1 MTKPETC
8 RFLAAISMHPG
19 RVCLALLVVFTIA
32 SSMGFAQGVVDPST
46 LTEKIVCGYQGWFR
60 CPGDGSLPGTI
71 WTHWGRNNS
80 VGPGLYTVDMWPDV
94 SEFDPDELFL
104 APNVLLTNGQ
114 PGYLFSSVNRKTVT
128 RHFKW
133 MMNAG
138 IDGVFLQRFIVGADS
153 SSKMANN
160 DMVLENVRVGANTYG
175 RVFAMEYD
183 ASGDSEENLYDH
195 LVNDWQH
202 LIDDLQMTSDP
213 RYIHHEGKPVVVIW
227 GLGFNSDTRDFSPEL
242 AHQIIDFFQ
251 DDPVYGGNYC
261 IGGVPSGWRRLR
273 NDSRRNSE
281 WANVY
286 RRWDA
291 LCPWTVGRYSS
302 PNGAINHKNYYWDPD
317 FSETQVLGI
326 EYLPV
331 VWPGFSWDNL
341 KQYPPGYSLIPRL
354 DGEFLWSQV
363 HAVQDVGIDMT
374 FVAMFDEVD
383 EGTAIF
389 KVSDDHPVTD
399 HWVTYEGM
407 PHDWYMRLT
416 GAAGRMLRGEI
427 PLTSTIPIDPDYNG
441 DEVFYNLGE
450 DEADRMTHPQPA
462 DGTTTTDTVAGV
474 SCRRNVDPNTD
485 FFMHFA
491 LDDGF
496 AFQGSQHELCIAI
509 DYYDTGGGSLNMQYD
524 SDTGDDIPAQYKTG
538 GSVNLNGTNKWS
550 RHIFVVTDGYFGN
563 RQNGGADFRINK
575 LGGGTFYLDRVVVTS
590 PGPKSP
596 QIQLDTVSFNRV
608 SFLNGSLPNDGFT
621 LINVGVAP
629 LQYTIT
635 DDASWLTVIPAT
647 GTSTIETDA
656 VEIQYDLASLSAGD
670 YTAIINVSDPSASNS
685 PQHITVDLSIVI
697 LGDIDNDGDVDQEDS
712 GKFQACLSGEGVHY
726 IAGCEAADF
735 DSDGDVDMID
745 SDALQSCM
753 GGANL
758 PPGC

>member
-1 MTKPETC
+1 
-8 RFLAAISMHPG
+8 
-19 RVCLALLVVFTIA
+19 
-32 SSMGFAQGVVDPST
+32 
-46 LTEKIVCGYQGWFR
+46 
-60 CPGDGSLPGTI
+60 
-71 WTHWGRNNS
+71 
-80 VGPGLYTVDMWPDV
+80 MWPDV
-94 SEFDPDELFL
+94 SDFDPDELFL
-104 APNVLLTNGQ
+104 APDVLLTNGE

-133 MMNAG
+133 MRDAG
-138 IDGVFLQRFIVGADS
+138 IDGVFLQRFISGAGNANN
-153 SSKMANN
+153 MANK

-175 RVFAMEYD
+175 RIFAMEYD
-183 ASGDSEENLYDH
+183 TSGDSEATLYDH

-227 GLGFNSDTRDFSPEL
+227 GLGFDSDKREFSPGL
-242 AHQIIDFFQ
+242 AHQIIDFLQ
-251 DDPVYGGNYC
+251 DDPIYGGNYC
-261 IGGVPSGWRRLR
+261 IGGVPTGWRTLSR
-273 NDSRRNSE
+273 DSRTDPE

-291 LCPWTVGRYSS
+291 LCPWTVGRYGD
-302 PNGAINHKNYYWDPD
+302 PNGVSQHKNDYWDPD
-317 FSETQVLGI
+317 VGETQSLGI

-341 KQYPPGYSLIPRL
+341 KQLPPGESLRPRL

-363 HAVQDVGIDMT
+363 HAVQEVGVDMT

-399 HWVTYEGM
+399 NWVTYEGM

-416 GAAGRMLRGEI
+416 GAASRMLRGEI
-427 PLTSTIPIDPDYNG
+427 LLTSTIPIDPDCGG
-441 DEVFYNLGE
+441 DEVLFNLGE

-462 DGTTTTDTVAGV
+462 DGTTTTDTKSGV
-474 SCRRNVDPNTD
+474 SCRRNVNTSQD
-485 FFMHFA
+485 LYMYFA
-491 LDDGF
+491 VDDSF
-496 AFQGSQHELCIAI
+496 AFEGSQHQLCVAI
-509 DYYDTGGGSLNMQYD
+509 DYYDTGGGSLRLQYD
-524 SDTGDDIPAQYKTG
+524 SDTGDDIPAKYKSG
-538 GSVNLNGTNKWS
+538 GSVNLSWSNEWS
-550 RHIFVVTDGYFGN
+550 RHIFVVTDTYFGN

-575 LGGGTFYLDRVVVTS
+575 QGGGNFYLDRVVVTS
-590 PGPKSP
+590 PVPKGPE
-596 QIQLDTVSFNRV
+596 IELDTVSFTR
-608 SFLNGSLPNDGFT
+608 SSALNGTLPNDSFT

-647 GTSTIETDA
+647 GTSTGERDTI
-656 VEIQYDLASLSAGD
+656 EIQYNLTSLSVGD
-670 YTAIINVSDPSASNS
+670 YTATVEVTDLSASNS
-685 PQHITVDLSIVI
+685 PQTITVDLSILVF
-697 LGDIDNDGDVDQEDS
+697 GDIDDDGDVDQEDF
-712 GKFQACLSGEGVHY
+712 GRLQGCQLGDTIPYMG
-726 IAGCEAADF
+726 GCEAADS

-745 SDALQSCM
+745 SNTLQSCM
-753 GGANL
+753 GGPNL